1 MDILEQATKKLLF
14 RVASGIVSDAKRIAP
29 RASGNLKKDIQVISV
44 DTARALIG
52 NTRIASYAKFV
63 HEGTKPHTIKPK
75 KKKALKTPYGLF
87 RSVKH
92 PGTKA
97 NPYLVNAA
105 DGFFVSTKFDN
116 AVRAF
121 ENETAQ
127 KIELEINKK
136 IN

>member
-1 MDILEQATKKLLF
+1 MGLLDKPTEKLLF
-14 RVASGIVSDAKRIAP
+14 RVASGIVSGAKRIAP
-29 RASGNLKKDIQVISV
+29 RRTGNLIKDIQVIRV
-44 DTARALIG
+44 DSKSALVG
-52 NTRIASYAKFV
+52 NTRIAPYAKFV
-63 HEGTKPHTIKPK
+63 HDGTKKHTIKPK

-105 DGFFVSTKFDN
+105 DDFFGSTKFDN

-121 ENETAQ
+121 EKETGE
-127 KIELEINKK
+127 KIELKFKK
-136 IN
+136 T